1 MPHHFETGHPGEPK
15 LTRQTSEELRKGME
29 KAVKLFCKEF
39 SVDGKEQIR
48 QVLRENPNAK
58 FVLAASHFSNLDA
71 PAAVVALGDMLDMQ
85 ITAESVLFEGL
96 APQRAL
102 FKFAGKENFVPLSY
116 EKGKKGKH
124 GVFDPDDFT
133 GLAQSVEKGKTPWI
147 AIHPFTKEEQMQA
160 ARIGSV
166 YLAHKSGAMI
176 IPAALEYEGG
186 SVSMEGGIELAKALA
201 ARVAG
206 KGKGT
211 YHVGK
216 PIQLLPLDVSIIET
230 VMYKRGN
237 KEQVTDE
244 ERVEFSRVYKR
255 LKEDANTVASKIGT
269 MLPPERRGQY
279 QEIPEIE
286 LGEDDIE
293 MVEEE
298 VK

>member
-1 MPHHFETGHPGEPK
+1 MSRHFENGHPGEPQPVRK
-15 LTRQTSEELRKGME
+15 TSEDLKKGME

-39 SVDGKEQIR
+39 SVDGKEQIK
-48 QVLRENPNAK
+48 QVLQEKPNAK

-71 PAAVVALGDMLDMQ
+71 PAAVVALADILDMQ

-102 FKFAGKENFVPLSY
+102 FKWAGKDNFVPLSY

-133 GLAQSVEKGKTPWI
+133 GLAEGIEKGKTPWI
-147 AIHPFTKEEQMQA
+147 AIHPFTKEEEMQT

-166 YLAHKSGAMI
+166 YLAHKTGAMI
-176 IPAALEYEGG
+176 IPAALEYEG
-186 SVSMEGGIELAKALA
+186 SSISMEGGLELAKALMGRA
-201 ARVAG
+201 AG

-216 PIQLLPLDVSIIET
+216 PIQLRPLDVSIVEV
-230 VMYKRGN
+230 VMHKRNN
-237 KEQVTDE
+237 KEEVSSE
-244 ERVEFSRVYKR
+244 ERTEFSRVSKQLR
-255 LKEDANTVASKIGT
+255 EDANTIASKIGS

-279 QEIPEIE
+279 QAIPEIE
-286 LGEDDIE
+286 LSEHDLEII
-293 MVEEE
+293 
-298 VK
+298 